1 MKKLLEIGVDMK
13 YILIKFQVQTQFYL
27 GVKNKRQIS
36 GERYN
41 MTLFTWNLSF
51 FFLSIE
57 VKLDLIFDESVFRST
72 PIFSNFSWIYKT
84 FRYNFH
90 EF

>member
-1 MKKLLEIGVDMK
+1 MKKLLEIGVDMN

-41 MTLFTWNLSF
+41 MTLFT
-51 FFLSIE
+51 
-57 VKLDLIFDESVFRST
+57 
-72 PIFSNFSWIYKT
+72 
-84 FRYNFH
+84 
-90 EF
+90 